1 MVWLL
6 RCVALTCQAGEPLCP
21 LSRPTNG
28 PICRDV
34 GRGIRARSAI
44 LFIGTLRRAA
54 GGRQPR
60 LLPKCEP
67 PPARAAG
74 HLSLRGSLLFDGLT
88 RLRAARRRDRDP
100 PRLHCFWNLAHQFDL
115 QQTVLKCCS
124 LHPHEI
130 GEAEGAAEARAEMP

>member
-1 MVWLL
+1 MSTVTANQW
-6 RCVALTCQAGEPLCP
+6 TD
-21 LSRPTNG
+21 LSG
-28 PICRDV
+28 CRT
-34 GRGIRARSAI
+34 RNSRAVCNPVY
-44 LFIGTLRRAA
+44 GTLRRAA